1 MHVRSIKI
9 HQWYVP
15 VNNMHACVPF
25 SCLGTME
32 SDTTTPNCKESN
44 DIPLSP
50 SSQLSSP
57 YIPVKLEEYETPGF
71 NVKKLLKKAK
81 ESCRCDQ
88 QSILSFFIKLFPV
101 VEWLPHYSLKE
112 QLLGDIISGL
122 LVGIV
127 AIPQSISYALLA
139 SQDPIYGLYTNFFC
153 AIIYFAMATSRHNCV
168 GSFGVLCLMIGE
180 SVNRQLRLAGYESD
194 TGEER
199 VANTTLN
206 GTVFCDKGC
215 YAITVATAL
224 TFLVGIY
231 QILLG
236 VFQLGFIS
244 VYLSEPL
251 LSGFVTGS
259 SLTILT
265 SQVNLLL
272 GIKIPRHDGVGSL
285 VLTWVDIFR
294 YINKTNI
301 CDLITS
307 LISLVLIVPV
317 KEINS
322 YFKDKMKAPFPIE
335 LLVVIAATLF
345 SYFFDFNARYNSK
358 ICGDIPTGFKPP
370 AVPDLNLLSNLALDA
385 LPIAIIGFA
394 MTVSLAEIFGKKYG
408 YPVRANQEMIAIGMG
423 NLIPSFF
430 SCFASSA
437 ALTKTLLKESTGC
450 QTQLSSLVSSVV
462 MLLVLLWIAPLF
474 YSLQTCILGVV
485 TIVNLRGGLRKFADT
500 PKMWKISKM
509 DTVVWWVT
517 MLSSSL
523 ISTELGLL
531 VGVCFALLCIIF
543 RTQRP
548 RATLLGKV
556 NDSEIYEDQFTYKQ
570 INNIANIKI
579 FRFDTSLY
587 YANKDYFK
595 SSLFQKT
602 GINPSLVAAMQKK
615 AEAKV
620 KAILGNNEN
629 RFSSKLNCLKATKT
643 NATQVTADVP
653 APIIDIH
660 TLIIDCGAMQFI
672 DSVGLSALK
681 ETRQDYQRIGI
692 QLLLANCNP
701 SIRRRLQAGGWLTG
715 MEDSELLSFHS
726 IHAAV
731 QFAEQQGQAQVME
744 NEATRGAFLSPEPQ
758 DVLVDSSLEGPL

>member
-1 MHVRSIKI
+1 MK
-9 HQWYVP
+9 
-15 VNNMHACVPF
+15 NN
-25 SCLGTME
+25 
-32 SDTTTPNCKESN
+32 TTAQNSPQNSN
-44 DIPLSP
+44 MLNSP
-50 SSQLSSP
+50 SPPSS
-57 YIPVKLEEYETPGF
+57 YCVALKLDEYEASSF
-71 NVKKLLKKAK
+71 SLKKYIKKVK
-81 ESCRCDQ
+81 ESCKCDHQ
-88 QSILSFFIKLFPV
+88 HIFYFFLKLFPV
-101 VEWLPHYSLKE
+101 LEWLPRYSVKE
-112 QLLGDIISGL
+112 KLLGDIISGI

-153 AIIYFAMATSRHNCV
+153 PIIYFAMATSHHNCV

-194 TGEER
+194 TGAH
-199 VANTTLN
+199 VALNATSN
-206 GTVFCDKGC
+206 GTLVCDKSC
-215 YAITVATAL
+215 YAITVATTL
-224 TFLVGIY
+224 SFLVGLY

-265 SQVNLLL
+265 SQMNLLL
-272 GIKIPRHDGVGSL
+272 GLKIPRHDGIGSL

-294 YINKTNI
+294 YIAKTNI
-301 CDLITS
+301 CDLVTS
-307 LISLVLIVPV
+307 LVALVVIVPV

-322 YFKDKMKAPFPIE
+322 YFRDKMKAPFPIE
-335 LLVVIAATLF
+335 LLVVIAATLL
-345 SYFFDFNARYNSK
+345 SHFFDFSNRYQSK
-358 ICGDIPTGFKPP
+358 ICGTIPTGFKQP
-370 AVPDLNLLSNLALDA
+370 AVPDMTLLSNLAVDA
-385 LPIAIIGFA
+385 IPIAIIGFA
-394 MTVSLAEIFGKKYG
+394 MTVSLAEIFGKKHG

-430 SCFASSA
+430 YCFATSA

-450 QTQLSSLVSSVV
+450 YTQLSGLISSVV
-462 MLLVLLWIAPLF
+462 LLLVLLWIAPLF
-474 YSLQTCILGVV
+474 YSLQNCILGVV
-485 TIVNLRGGLRKFADT
+485 TIVNLRGGLRKFADI
-500 PKMWKISKM
+500 PKMWRISKI

-531 VGVCFALLCIIF
+531 VGVCFSLLCIIF

-556 NDSEIYEDQFTYKQ
+556 NNCEIYEDQFTYKS
-570 INNIANIKI
+570 INSIANIKI

-602 GINPSLVAAMQKK
+602 GANPSLVAILQQK
-615 AEAKV
+615 AEAKA
-620 KAILGNNEN
+620 KANLAENESCIN
-629 RFSSKLNCLKATKT
+629 SKLNCLKIAKQRATKPS
-643 NATQVTADVP
+643 VDVP
-653 APIIDIH
+653 SPTVDMH

-672 DSVGLSALK
+672 DSVGLSVLK
-681 ETRQDYQRIGI
+681 EVRQDYKKIGI
-692 QLLLANCNP
+692 Q
-701 SIRRRLQAGGWLTG
+701 
-715 MEDSELLSFHS
+715 
-726 IHAAV
+726 
-731 QFAEQQGQAQVME
+731 
-744 NEATRGAFLSPEPQ
+744 Q
-758 DVLVDSSLEGPL
+758 DE

>member
-1 MHVRSIKI
+1 
-9 HQWYVP
+9 
-15 VNNMHACVPF
+15 
-25 SCLGTME
+25 ME
-32 SDTTTPNCKESN
+32 SDTTTPNCEQN
-44 DIPLSP
+44 NMPWSP
-50 SSQLSSP
+50 SPQPPCP
-57 YIPVKLEEYETPGF
+57 YVPVKLEEYETPGF
-71 NVKKLLKKAK
+71 SVTKLLKKAK
-81 ESCRCDQ
+81 ESCKCDQ
-88 QSILSFFIKLFPV
+88 QSILSFFLKLFPV
-101 VEWLPHYSLKE
+101 VEWLPRYSLKK

-153 AIIYFAMATSRHNCV
+153 GIIYFAMATSRHNCV

-194 TGEER
+194 TGADR
-199 VANTTLN
+199 VVNATLN

-301 CDLITS
+301 CDLVTS

-317 KEINS
+317 KEINN

-345 SYFFDFNARYNSK
+345 SYFFDFNARYKSK

-430 SCFASSA
+430 SCFAISA

-500 PKMWKISKM
+500 PKMWRISKM

-570 INNIANIKI
+570 INSVANIKI

-595 SSLFQKT
+595 SSLSQKI
-602 GINPSLVAAMQKK
+602 GINPFLIAAMQKK
-615 AEAKV
+615 AEAKA

-629 RFSSKLNCLKATKT
+629 CFPSKLNCLKVTRT
-643 NATQVTADVP
+643 SVTQVTADVS

-672 DSVGLSALK
+672 DSVGLSTLK
-681 ETRQDYQRIGI
+681 ETRQDYQKIGI

-731 QFAEQQGQAQVME
+731 QFAEKQGQTQVME
-744 NEATRGAFLSPEPQ
+744 NEVARGTFLSPEPQ
-758 DVLVDSSLEGPL
+758 DSLVDSSVEGPL